1 MQAAVLL
8 LKLPHL
14 DEWNAERR
22 RVAAFYD
29 EALDGVGDLR
39 LPPVAAGSE
48 PVWYV
53 YVVRTGSPEALGA
66 FLAARRIG
74 TGRHYPTPPHL
85 SPAYTFLGKPR
96 GSFPVAEA
104 LAHEALSLPIYPGLR
119 EKQIEHVVESI
130 REFFGSG

>member
-1 MQAAVLL
+1 MADAPANEAPYRLL
-8 LKLPHL
+8 V
-14 DEWNAERR
+14 DVEFGEN
-22 RVAAFYD
+22 
-29 EALDGVGDLR
+29 
-39 LPPVAAGSE
+39 
-48 PVWYV
+48 
-53 YVVRTGSPEALGA
+53 VVVQPFTNLYGC
-66 FLAARRIG
+66 RIG